1 MTILKRIE
9 VGIRRFLLKA
19 LRFFV
24 RRGAPRPEQ
33 YDFHSSSV
41 LFVRQDRIGDVLVST
56 PLIRILKRH
65 YAGIQI
71 DFLLSTNN
79 YFVLENEPLV
89 RKRWVYRKTLWSAID
104 VLRKIR
110 RERYEYVVDL
120 MDNPSTTSTVVCAL
134 SGARWTV
141 GLQKENA
148 YAYDLTV
155 PLLSRKE
162 SHIVE
167 RLAQLLTVFGIDPAK
182 EDLSLHYHVS
192 RQSRELAREFFRDR
206 QINAQQVVGVNI
218 SPARGVR
225 FWGRE
230 NFQLFI
236 RGLREQKPD
245 LPILLLFQPNDEVEA
260 KEIARPFPTVLLS
273 PRTNSFDH
281 FAALVERVTYL
292 LTPDTS
298 AVHLAAAFRIPSV
311 VLYVQSNKQLR
322 IWEPYGTPCETLV
335 TDVDDLTQIS
345 PQAALQAFE
354 RLIAAHSANNSSS
367 VLQCSEAG

>member
-9 VGIRRFLLKA
+9 VGIRRFLLKT
-19 LRFFV
+19 LRFIV
-24 RRGAPRPEQ
+24 RRGAPRPDQ
-33 YDFHSSSV
+33 YDFNLSSV

-65 YAGIQI
+65 YPGIQI

-89 RKRWVYRKTLWSAID
+89 RKRWIYRKTLWSAMD
-104 VLRKIR
+104 VLLNIR

-167 RLAQLLTVFGIDPAK
+167 RLAQLLTAFGIDPSK

-192 RQSRELAREFFRDR
+192 QTSRERAQHFFRNH
-206 QINAQQVVGVNI
+206 QIEGKEVVGVNI

-230 NFQLFI
+230 HFRSFI
-236 RGLREQKPD
+236 RGLIEKKPD
-245 LPILLLFQPNDEVEA
+245 AHILLLFQPSDEAEA
-260 KEIARPFPTVLLS
+260 REIARPFPTVVLS

-281 FAALVERVTYL
+281 FAALVERVNYL

-298 AVHLAAAFRIPSV
+298 AVHLAAAFRIPCV

-345 PQAALQAFE
+345 PQAALRAFE
-354 RLIAAHSANNSSS
+354 RLMTSHSVNGASP
-367 VLQCSEAG
+367 VVHRSEVG